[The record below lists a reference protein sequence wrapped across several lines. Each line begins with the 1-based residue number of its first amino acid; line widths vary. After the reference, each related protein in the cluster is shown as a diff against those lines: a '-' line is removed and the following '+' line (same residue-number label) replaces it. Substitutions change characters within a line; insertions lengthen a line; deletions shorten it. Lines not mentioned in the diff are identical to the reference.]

1 MAHLRCIYETSH
13 GGGLPSERGGPSP
26 CFLFA
31 QARAGRIDLP
41 VQRGCGSRWIP
52 GSSKVQSVRSCDLVR
67 CFVKERNLKLDNAK
81 GILITLVVI
90 GHMLLPIQGTTRG
103 VTNFFYMIYAFH
115 MPAFVF
121 ISGLLAQRIYTRVPE
136 GHFNWRR
143 WCSTLWL
150 YLLFQFILFF
160 SEIPAYGRTTRVP
173 DFLHT
178 SGAPWY
184 LLALLLWYL
193 MIPFFDAYRG
203 KVLPVGLPSSAQRS
217 QSNERAQAG
226 SRLQSDE
233 RAQAVHHLQASE
245 GRAQHGIPYSL
256 IAWIL
261 LTIMSLAGGYLASG
275 ALAGLGDFLALD
287 RVIAFAPFFFAG
299 YFIGPERLMR
309 FLGAQQERASDAG
322 CTEISVSRVVE
333 ADAWISADAR
343 HARSEASSKR
353 ASSRRRSPKVAPKRA
368 GGGIVLLLTGLG
380 LLCYVLIGTQT
391 FELVLAFRNV
401 VDGAWYYRF
410 HSEQNPA
417 AFPGVLAAQLWLIR
431 LAWFGISGLMSFALL
446 ALMPN
451 RQIPLLTTTGQRT
464 LQIYILHRPIRDL
477 LLASGFITAAGPENS
492 AHVLQLIALSILLTL
507 VLSAGI
513 LQRLFDALRKLPERL
528 FGC

>member
-1 MAHLRCIYETSH
+1 M
-13 GGGLPSERGGPSP
+13 
-26 CFLFA
+26 
-31 QARAGRIDLP
+31 
-41 VQRGCGSRWIP
+41 
-52 GSSKVQSVRSCDLVR
+52 
-67 CFVKERNLKLDNAK
+67 KERNLKLDNAK

-121 ISGLLAQRIYTRVPE
+121 ISGLLAQRIYTRVPKP
-136 GHFNWRR
+136 HFNWRR

-160 SEIPAYGRTTRVP
+160 SEIPAYGRTTRFP

-184 LLALLLWYL
+184 LLALLLWYR
-193 MIPFFDAYRG
+193 MIPFFVWCRG
-203 KVLPVGLPSSAQRS
+203 KVLPLRPVC
-217 QSNERAQAG
+217 SNRRLQMSERRA
-226 SRLQSDE
+226 QSDE
-233 RAQAVHHLQASE
+233 HPQTGSRSLPDEGLQAGRQLQPSESRAQ
-245 GRAQHGIPYSL
+245 RGIPCSL

-261 LTIMSLAGGYLASG
+261 LMSLSLAGGYLASG

-309 FLGAQQERASDAG
+309 FLGAEQEN
-322 CTEISVSRVVE
+322 VVAPE
-333 ADAWISADAR
+333 AA
-343 HARSEASSKR
+343 SKR
-353 ASSRRRSPKVAPKRA
+353 ASSRRRSPEKASKRA
-368 GGGIVLLLTGLG
+368 GRGIVLLLTALG
-380 LLCYVLIGTQT
+380 LLCFALVGTQT
-391 FELVLAFRNV
+391 FDHLLPYKNV
-401 VDGAWYYRF
+401 VYGAWYYRF
-410 HSEQNPA
+410 HPEQNPA
-417 AFPGVLAAQLWLIR
+417 AFPGDLAACLWLIR
-431 LAWFGISGLMSFALL
+431 LAWFIVSGLMSFALL

-451 RQIPLLTTTGQRT
+451 RQIPLLTTIGQRT

-477 LLASGFITAAGPENS
+477 LLAGGFITAAGPENS
-492 AHVLQLIALSILLTL
+492 AHVLLLIVLSILLTI

-513 LQRLFDALRKLPERL
+513 LQRLFDAIQKLPERL
-528 FGC
+528 LL

>member
-1 MAHLRCIYETSH
+1 MCA
-13 GGGLPSERGGPSP
+13 PW
-26 CFLFA
+26 
-31 QARAGRIDLP
+31 
-41 VQRGCGSRWIP
+41 SR
-52 GSSKVQSVRSCDLVR
+52 DLVR

-121 ISGLLAQRIYTRVPE
+121 ISGLLAQHIYTRVPKP
-136 GHFNWRR
+136 HFNGRR

-160 SEIPAYGRTTRVP
+160 SEIPAYGRTTRFP

-193 MIPFFDAYRG
+193 MIPFFYAYRG
-203 KVLPVGLPSSAQRS
+203 KVLPGGIPFSSHRSLPD
-217 QSNERAQAG
+217 EHTQAG
-226 SRLQSDE
+226 HR
-233 RAQAVHHLQASE
+233 LQASE
-245 GRAQHGIPYSL
+245 GRAQRDFPYSL

-309 FLGAQQERASDAG
+309 FLKKER
-322 CTEISVSRVVE
+322 
-333 ADAWISADAR
+333 
-343 HARSEASSKR
+343 
-353 ASSRRRSPKVAPKRA
+353 
-368 GGGIVLLLTGLG
+368 GIVLLLTALG
-380 LLCYVLIGTQT
+380 LLCFALVGTQT
-391 FELVLAFRNV
+391 FDRLLPYRNV
-401 VDGAWYYRF
+401 VYGAWYYRF
-410 HSEQNPA
+410 HPEQNPA
-417 AFPGVLAAQLWLIR
+417 AFPGDLASCLWLIR
-431 LAWFGISGLMSFALL
+431 LAWFLVSGLMSFVLL
-446 ALMPN
+446 ALTPN
-451 RQIPLLTTTGQRT
+451 WRLPLLTTIGQRT

-477 LLASGFITAAGPENS
+477 LLAGGFITAAGPENS
-492 AHVLQLIALSILLTL
+492 AHVLLLIALSILLTI

-513 LQRLFDALRKLPERL
+513 LQRLFDAIQKLPERL
-528 FGC
+528 V

>member
-1 MAHLRCIYETSH
+1 M
-13 GGGLPSERGGPSP
+13 
-26 CFLFA
+26 
-31 QARAGRIDLP
+31 
-41 VQRGCGSRWIP
+41 
-52 GSSKVQSVRSCDLVR
+52 
-67 CFVKERNLKLDNAK
+67 KERNLKLDNAK

-121 ISGLLAQRIYTRVPE
+121 ISGLLAQRIYIRVPKQAHAPAE
-136 GHFNWRR
+136 NCAQRHPHHATNVSATQQVTTVGHFNGRR

-160 SEIPAYGRTTRVP
+160 SEIPAYGRTTRFP

-193 MIPFFDAYRG
+193 MIPLFAGCRG
-203 KVLPVGLPSSAQRS
+203 KVLLLRPVC
-217 QSNERAQAG
+217 SNRRLQLSERRAQSG
-226 SRLQSDE
+226 L
-233 RAQAVHHLQASE
+233 
-245 GRAQHGIPYSL
+245 PYSL

-261 LTIMSLAGGYLASG
+261 LSILSLAGGFLASG
-275 ALAGLGDFLALD
+275 ALAGIGDFLALD

-299 YFIGPERLMR
+299 YFIGPERLMK
-309 FLGAQQERASDAG
+309 FLGGQQE
-322 CTEISVSRVVE
+322 SV
-333 ADAWISADAR
+333 AAP
-343 HARSEASSKR
+343 KR
-353 ASSRRRSPKVAPKRA
+353 ATSRRRSTEGTSKRA
-368 GGGIVLLLTGLG
+368 DRGIVLLLTALG
-380 LLCYVLIGTQT
+380 LLCFVLIGTQT
-391 FELVLAFRNV
+391 FDRLLPYRNV
-401 VDGAWYYRF
+401 VYGAWYYRF
-410 HSEQNPA
+410 HPEQNPA
-417 AFPGVLAAQLWLIR
+417 AFPGALSSQLWLIR
-431 LAWFGISGLMSFALL
+431 LAWFLVSGLMSFTLL

-451 RQIPLLTTTGQRT
+451 RQIPLLTTIGQRT

-492 AHVLQLIALSILLTL
+492 LHVLLLITLSLLMTL

-513 LQRLFDALRKLPERL
+513 LQRLFDAIQKLPDRL
-528 FGC
+528 L

>member
-1 MAHLRCIYETSH
+1 M
-13 GGGLPSERGGPSP
+13 
-26 CFLFA
+26 
-31 QARAGRIDLP
+31 
-41 VQRGCGSRWIP
+41 
-52 GSSKVQSVRSCDLVR
+52 
-67 CFVKERNLKLDNAK
+67 KERNLKLDNAK

-121 ISGLLAQRIYTRVPE
+121 ISGLLAQRIYIRVPKQAHAPAE
-136 GHFNWRR
+136 NCAQRHPHHATNVSATQQVTTVGHFNGRR

-160 SEIPAYGRTTRVP
+160 SEIPAYGRTTRFP

-193 MIPFFDAYRG
+193 MIPLFVGCRG
-203 KVLPVGLPSSAQRS
+203 KVLLLRPVC
-217 QSNERAQAG
+217 SNRRLQLSERRAQSG
-226 SRLQSDE
+226 L
-233 RAQAVHHLQASE
+233 
-245 GRAQHGIPYSL
+245 PYSL

-261 LTIMSLAGGYLASG
+261 LTGLSLAGGYLASG
-275 ALAGLGDFLALD
+275 ALAGIGDFLALD

-299 YFIGPERLMR
+299 YFIGPERLMK
-309 FLGAQQERASDAG
+309 FLGGQQE
-322 CTEISVSRVVE
+322 SV
-333 ADAWISADAR
+333 AAP
-343 HARSEASSKR
+343 KR
-353 ASSRRRSPKVAPKRA
+353 ATSRRRSTEGTSKRA
-368 GGGIVLLLTGLG
+368 DRGIVLLLTALG
-380 LLCYVLIGTQT
+380 LLCFVLIGTQT
-391 FELVLAFRNV
+391 FDRLLPYRNV
-401 VDGAWYYRF
+401 VYGAWYYRF
-410 HSEQNPA
+410 HPEQNPA
-417 AFPGVLAAQLWLIR
+417 AFPGALSSQLWLIR
-431 LAWFGISGLMSFALL
+431 LAWFLVSGLMSFTLL

-451 RQIPLLTTTGQRT
+451 RQIPLLTTIGQRT

-492 AHVLQLIALSILLTL
+492 LHVLLLITLSLLMTL

-513 LQRLFDALRKLPERL
+513 LQRLFDAIQKLPDRL
-528 FGC
+528 L